1 MEDETMS
8 DEQKPR
14 LYMVTVEFEVPVLA
28 TSREAAEE
36 HASHDYDIWSDMRG
50 DAGHVHAREITK
62 ASQLAAD
69 MRDALPW
76 LAADVEDSEERTC
89 AEWVPAAEVTP

>member
-1 MEDETMS
+1 MS

-62 ASQLAAD
+62 AVQESSNFPGQIRVTVIRETRAIEFA
-69 MRDALPW
+69 RSAR
-76 LAADVEDSEERTC
+76 ER
-89 AEWVPAAEVTP
+89 